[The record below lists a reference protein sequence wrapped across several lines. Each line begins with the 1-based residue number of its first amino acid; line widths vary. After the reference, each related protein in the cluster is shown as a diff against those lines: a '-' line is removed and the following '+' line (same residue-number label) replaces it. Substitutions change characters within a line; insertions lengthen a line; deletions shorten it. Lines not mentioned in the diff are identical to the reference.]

1 MLHRFLPFGWTF
13 TIQTHMRKALV
24 LLLAAIPAALQA
36 QTPATSDT
44 ASRKVATA
52 TRRSAPITIDG
63 KLDDAAWASAIPTS
77 GFTQSYPK
85 PGAPATDPTE
95 VRVLY
100 DDAAIYVAVKMTDS
114 HPDSIAAQLAR
125 RDASGIY
132 SDWVHLIIDSYHDRR
147 TSFRFTVNPKG
158 VMKDVYTFND
168 GNEDL
173 NWDAVWEVGTQVHE
187 TGWNAEYRIPLSQ
200 LRFGNVPAGAERIWG
215 FQVQRDIAR
224 RQARDTWS
232 PWQRTDPGFVSRFGD
247 LRGLVNLPQ
256 PSRLEVM
263 PYVSART
270 TLAPGDASNPFYSK
284 TDFKPSIGGDLRYG
298 LPGGLTLTATV
309 NPDFGQVEVDP
320 AVVNLSAFETF
331 FPEKR
336 PFFLEGS
343 DVFSFGQIRAFNDY
357 GSQQYFYS
365 RRIGR
370 SPQRFPGASVAY
382 SDVPDQTTIAAA
394 AKVTG
399 KIGRWTVG
407 LIDGVTPEEK
417 ARVALDDGEH
427 TTTAVEPFTN
437 YFAGRA
443 RRDFR
448 DGQSVAGAMVTSTV
462 RSVDDEVFNSLLRSD
477 ATFAGVDFE
486 HSILKRSWVTSG
498 FLGMSRVGGSKEA
511 IAATQR
517 NSSHYYQRPDADY
530 IEYDAERT
538 SLSGHIGEIAIQKNG
553 ALHGSLAYKEASPGL
568 ELNDMGFQGRTDYRA
583 LSVLTG
589 YQHDK
594 GGRTFRDYLAYGY
607 ANQTWNFGGTQI
619 LSSVAGGAQ
628 GTLNNFMYVG
638 VNAGFN
644 PRYYSDRF
652 TRGGPEARV
661 PSGYYAGFDIN
672 SDGRK
677 KVIVGGGFNYS
688 RDEEGGSSPS
698 TYLNIDMRPTTSLR
712 VRFNPSLNWG
722 KSTGQYVTTVADALA
737 SNTFGRRYVF
747 ADLQQTTI
755 SMDTRVEWTF
765 TPTLSLQMYAQPFV
779 ATGRYD
785 NFKEFQ
791 KPRTYD
797 FGVYGKDLGTI
808 AKSEDGQYTVDPD
821 GAGTASSFAFHDP
834 NFNVRNLRGNAVL
847 RWEYRPGSALFF
859 VWQQERS
866 GFEPLGNF
874 EARRDIGEI
883 FRTVPTNV
891 FLIKATYW
899 LGR

>member
-1 MLHRFLPFGWTF
+1 
-13 TIQTHMRKALV
+13 MRTALV
-24 LLLAAIPAALQA
+24 LLLLAAAPAALPA
-36 QTPATSDT
+36 QSSQPAADT
-44 ASRKVATA
+44 VSRKVATA
-52 TRRSAPITIDG
+52 VRRSGPVIIDG
-63 KLDDAAWASAIPTS
+63 KLDDAAWASAIPSS

-85 PGAPATDPTE
+85 PGATATEPTE

-100 DDAAIYVAVKMTDS
+100 DDDAIYVAVRMTDS
-114 HPDSIAAQLAR
+114 KPDSIAAQLAR

-132 SDWVHLIIDSYHDRR
+132 SDWVHLLIDSYHDRR

-168 GNEDL
+168 GNEDI
-173 NWDAVWEVGTQVHE
+173 NWDAVWEVGTDVHS

-200 LRFGNVPAGAERIWG
+200 LRFGNVPAGVERIWG

-232 PWQRTDPGFVSRFGD
+232 PWTRTDPGVVSRFGD
-247 LRGLVNLPQ
+247 LRGLVNVPQ

-270 TLAPGDASNPFYSK
+270 TRAPGDASNPFYSR

-343 DVFSFGQIRAFNDY
+343 DVFGFGQVRSFNDY

-382 SDVPDQTTIAAA
+382 ADVPDQTTIAAA

-399 KIGRWTVG
+399 KIGKWTLG
-407 LIDGVTPEEK
+407 MIDGVTPEEN
-417 ARVALDDGEH
+417 ARVELEDGER
-427 TTTAVEPFTN
+427 TTTPVEPFTN

-448 DGQSVAGAMVTSTV
+448 EGQSVAGALVTSTV
-462 RSVDDEVFNSLLRSD
+462 RNVDDEVFNPLLRSD

-486 HSILKRSWVTSG
+486 HSMFKRSWVTSG
-498 FLGMSRVGGSKEA
+498 FVGFSRVGGSKEA
-511 IAATQR
+511 ISATQR

-538 SLSGHIGEIAIQKNG
+538 SLSGHIGEIALQKNG
-553 ALHGSLAYKEASPGL
+553 ALHGSLAYKEVSPGL

-594 GGRTFRDYLAYGY
+594 GGKTFRDYLAYGY
-607 ANQTWNFGGTQI
+607 GNQTWNFGGTPI

-638 VNAGFN
+638 LSAGFN
-644 PRYYSDRF
+644 QRYYSDRF

-677 KVIVGGGFNYS
+677 KVVVGGGFNYS
-688 RDEEGGSSPS
+688 RDEAGGSSPS
-698 TYLNIDMRPTTSLR
+698 TYLNLDMRPTTSLR
-712 VRFNPSLNWG
+712 VRFNPSVNWG
-722 KSTGQYVTTVADALA
+722 KSTGQYVKTVVDALA

-747 ADLQQTTI
+747 ADLQQTTV
-755 SMDTRVEWTF
+755 SMDTRIEWTF

-785 NFKEFQ
+785 SFKEFK
-791 KPRTYD
+791 KPRTYE
-797 FGVYGKDLGTI
+797 FGVYGEDLGTI
-808 AKSEDGQYTVDPD
+808 ARSETGEYTVDPD
-821 GAGTASSFAFHDP
+821 GAGAAESFAFGDP
-834 NFNVRNLRGNAVL
+834 NFNLRNLRGNAVL

-874 EARRDIGEI
+874 QARRDIGEI

-891 FLIKATYW
+891 FLVKATYW

>member
-1 MLHRFLPFGWTF
+1 
-13 TIQTHMRKALV
+13 MRTALV
-24 LLLAAIPAALQA
+24 LLLATAPIALEAQNRAAPADS
-36 QTPATSDT
+36 TS
-44 ASRKVATA
+44 RRVATA
-52 TRRSAPITIDG
+52 TKKSGSITIDG
-63 KLDDAAWASAIPTS
+63 RLDDAAWASAIPTS

-85 PGAPATDPTE
+85 PGAAPVDPTE

-100 DDAAIYVAVKMTDS
+100 DDQALYVAVKMKDS
-114 HPDSIAAQLAR
+114 RPDSIAAQLAR

-132 SDWVHLIIDSYHDRR
+132 SDWVHLIIDSYYDRR

-158 VMKDVYTFND
+158 VKKDVYTFND
-168 GNEDL
+168 GNEDI
-173 NWDAVWEVGTQVHE
+173 NWDAVWEVGTHVDSA
-187 TGWNAEYRIPLSQ
+187 GWNAEYRIPLSQ

-232 PWQRTDPGFVSRFGD
+232 PWTRTDPGFVSRFGD
-247 LRGLVNLPQ
+247 LRGLVDISQ

-263 PYVSART
+263 PYVSARAT
-270 TLAPGDASNPFYSK
+270 RAPGDASNPFYSK
-284 TDFKPSIGGDLRYG
+284 TDFSPSIGGDLRYG
-298 LPGGLTLTATV
+298 LPKGLTLTATV

-343 DVFSFGQIRAFNDY
+343 DVFSFGQVRTFNDF

-370 SPQRFPGASVAY
+370 SPQRSLGNTFAY
-382 SDVPDQTTIAAA
+382 ADVPDQTTIAAA

-399 KIGRWTVG
+399 KVGKWTLG

-417 ARVALDDGEH
+417 APVQLEDGERSSSP
-427 TTTAVEPFTN
+427 VEPFTN

-443 RRDFR
+443 KRDFR
-448 DGQSVAGAMVTSTV
+448 NGQSVFGGMVTSTI
-462 RSVDDEVFNSLLRSD
+462 RSVDDAVFNSSLRSD
-477 ATFAGVDFE
+477 ATFGGVDFE
-486 HSILKRSWVTSG
+486 HSMFNRKWVTSG

-530 IEYDAERT
+530 IEFDGDRT
-538 SLSGHIGEIAIQKNG
+538 SLDGHIGEIALQKNG
-553 ALHGSLAYKEASPGL
+553 ALHGSLAFKQASPGL

-583 LSVLTG
+583 ISFLTG

-594 GGRTFRDYLAYGY
+594 ATKNFRDYLIYGY

-619 LSSVAGGAQ
+619 LNSAAFGAQ
-628 GTLNNFMYVG
+628 GTLTNFWYVG
-638 VNAGFN
+638 VSGGFN
-644 PRYYSDRF
+644 PRHYSDRF

-677 KVIVGGGFNYS
+677 KVVVGGGFNYS
-688 RDEEGGSSPS
+688 RTEEGDVTPS
-698 TYLNIDMRPTTSLR
+698 TYANLDYRPTTSLR
-712 VRFNPSLNWG
+712 LRFNPSLSWG
-722 KSTGQYVTTVADALA
+722 KLSGQYVQGVDDALA
-737 SNTFGRRYVF
+737 TNTFGRRHVF
-747 ADLQQTTI
+747 ADLDQTTL

-779 ATGRYD
+779 ATGDYD
-785 NFKEFQ
+785 NLKEFLR
-791 KPRTYD
+791 PRSYE
-797 FGVYGKDLGTI
+797 FGVYGADKGTI
-808 AKSEDGQYTVDPD
+808 SESDGVYTIDPD
-821 GAGTASSFAFHDP
+821 GSGAAPSFQVSNP
-834 NFNVRNLRGNAVL
+834 NFNIRNLRGNAVV

-866 GFEPLGNF
+866 GFSPFGEFDAG
-874 EARRDIGEI
+874 RDIGEI
-883 FRTVPTNV
+883 FKAVPTNV